1 MACNNRLRTK
11 LLYKA
16 KCCKIKL
23 VGNIDVMAWS
33 SKRSKWRW
41 YYMKLKPRM
50 DEEFHP
56 TFYRVRGYL
65 SMLVLMLIHV
75 SKRTPPSQGSRRTN
89 ERYCIDILWDCLVG
103 MGEIAWLKMLR
114 LRSICDDLL
123 LQPYTKWFCVISYLH
138 VVHDVR
144 VMTKRHFTI
153 ICFYFFSY
161 IVFTGCFKVDDLKER
176 HIISKRCNTLF
187 QKTMAPI
194 ILTTKNFLRCR
205 LLPCQLPPWDS
216 RDMSSLISYVNYQ
229 RYVPMVQHCYCHA
242 NTRGCVIYGMYQG
255 WCQSCLKKGNIMKKI
270 EHAFRNDKNQSI
282 WYTLKKFDMSTIT
295 GIPDFETSTT
305 AMGHLPD
312 TQNCVLCMRRECR
325 ERIFAYLVRG
335 PWAAASAHII
345 AAVVGKALPVR
356 RYISHPRDVCGDL
369 RLISLVICMQQYSPS
384 SVFSGVADT
393 NRWNC
398 HFTFHEIKPELS
410 NSISKTIIGTS

>member
-1 MACNNRLRTK
+1 MI
-11 LLYKA
+11 LYE
-16 KCCKIKL
+16 IKTENGW
-23 VGNIDVMAWS
+23 V
-33 SKRSKWRW
+33 
-41 YYMKLKPRM
+41 
-50 DEEFHP
+50 
-56 TFYRVRGYL
+56 
-65 SMLVLMLIHV
+65 
-75 SKRTPPSQGSRRTN
+75 
-89 ERYCIDILWDCLVG
+89 
-103 MGEIAWLKMLR
+103 
-114 LRSICDDLL
+114 
-123 LQPYTKWFCVISYLH
+123 
-138 VVHDVR
+138 
-144 VMTKRHFTI
+144 
-153 ICFYFFSY
+153 
-161 IVFTGCFKVDDLKER
+161 
-176 HIISKRCNTLF
+176 ISKRCNTLF

-194 ILTTKNFLRCR
+194 ILTTKNSLRCR

-255 WCQSCLKKGNIMKKI
+255 WCQSCFKKGNIMKKI

-305 AMGHLPD
+305 AMGHMPD
-312 TQNCVLCMRRECR
+312 KQNCVLCMRRECR
-325 ERIFAYLVRG
+325 ERFPRLGWLAIPICITAHASRTWRDACQDSYLAVSFEVSGGENVPGIPGACSTRIFAYLVRG

-369 RLISLVICMQQYSPS
+369 RLISLVIRMQQYSPS

-410 NSISKTIIGTS
+410 NSISKTNRIIGTSLSM